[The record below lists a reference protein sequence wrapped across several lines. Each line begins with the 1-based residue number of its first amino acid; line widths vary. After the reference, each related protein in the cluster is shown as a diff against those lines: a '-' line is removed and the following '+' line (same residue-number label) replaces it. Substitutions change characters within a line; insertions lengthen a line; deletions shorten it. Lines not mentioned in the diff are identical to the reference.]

1 MRHRYRKLIVLL
13 GYLVV
18 VGMIVQGC
26 GPALTGAGT
35 GPASQVD
42 SVDATKPV
50 DLTFWHTQT
59 GDNAKTLQ
67 AIINDFHKDNPTITI
82 KAEYV
87 GSYTDL
93 YKKAMAA
100 ISGGGLPDLAVAY
113 ESMVADYMDANAV
126 VPVDDYVKS
135 TKFGLTKAET
145 DDFVPAFWEANK
157 YPQFKNQMLSFPFTK
172 SMLAM
177 YYNADLLKAAGIT
190 KAPETWDD
198 FQVACDALQKN
209 NVKCL
214 AIAVD
219 ASTIDGW
226 IYSRG
231 GTLLSD
237 DLKSV
242 KFNAAPAYDSL
253 TMIQSLVK
261 KGEAYQISKQ
271 YADQADFGAQRAAF
285 AFATTAG
292 LTFWNKEVGGK
303 FNWGIAVLPHAK
315 DVKPVTVQYGG
326 NIAIFKSTPE
336 KQLAAWKFVKYF
348 TSKDVTARWAAAS
361 NYTPVRLSAFDT
373 APIQQKVKDLPQYG
387 TAINDVLPYAS
398 PEPYVKGWQATRS
411 FLEDGLVAVINGT
424 KDPKT
429 AIDEA
434 ADKANKALSQ

>member
-1 MRHRYRKLIVLL
+1 MRARYRKIGTLI

-18 VGMIVQGC
+18 IGMILQGC
-26 GPALTGAGT
+26 APALTGAGT
-35 GPASQVD
+35 GPATQVD
-42 SVDATKPV
+42 GVDASKPV
-50 DLTFWHTQT
+50 ELTFWHTQT
-59 GDNAKTLQ
+59 AANKDTLQ
-67 AIINDFHKDNPTITI
+67 AIIDDFHKENPNITI
-82 KAEYV
+82 KPEFV
-87 GSYTDL
+87 DGYTNT
-93 YKKAMAA
+93 YKKVMAA
-100 ISGGGLPDLAVAY
+100 ISGGGLPDMAVAY

-126 VPVDDYVKS
+126 VSFDDYVKS
-135 TKFGLTKAET
+135 TKYGLTKADV
-145 DDFVPAFWEANK
+145 DDIVPAFWEASK

-177 YYNADLLKAAGIT
+177 YYNADLLKAAGIA

-198 FQVACDALQKN
+198 FQAACDALQKN

-214 AIAVD
+214 AISVD

-237 DLKSV
+237 DEKSV

-253 TMIQSLVK
+253 SLIQSLVK

-271 YADQADFGAQRAAF
+271 FADQADFGAQRVAF
-285 AFATTAG
+285 AFATTSG
-292 LTFWNKEVGGK
+292 LNFWNKEVGGK
-303 FNWGIAVLPHAK
+303 FNWGVGVLPHAK

-361 NYTPVRLSAFDT
+361 GYTPVRTSSFDT

-387 TAINDVLPYAS
+387 TAIKEILPTAK
-398 PEPYVKGWQATRS
+398 PEPYVKGWQATRA

-424 KDPKT
+424 KDPKA

-434 ADKANKALSQ
+434 ADKANKSLAQ